1 MKCVV
6 TGATGHIG
14 NILVKRLQER
24 GDEVTAFV
32 LPREDISSIKS
43 YTTRIAYG
51 DIRDEQ
57 SLEYAF
63 EGQDVVFHLAGIVDI
78 GSNRKMKRLMHE
90 VNVQGVRNVVAA
102 CRSANVRRL
111 VYTSSVHAITELPHG
126 QTIAEIKVFNPSTVK
141 GFYAKSKAEATA
153 CVLQAAKEGLDAV
166 VVHPA
171 GVIGPEDHQLSNM
184 GQMVLDFLKGTLR
197 AYISGGYNFVDVRDV
212 VEGIINASEKGER
225 GECYILSGEYH
236 SVHDMLRVMEDIT
249 AIKAPRARIPRWI
262 AYVTS
267 PFAELHYRI
276 HHQKPLFTAYSIA
289 TLSTNSDFSSAKA
302 IKVLGYTV
310 TPFRKTMEDTI
321 TWMRDHKLVPSPRM
335 LRKAK
340 RRGSRLKRRAGPVD
354 SAISP

>member
-14 NILVKRLQER
+14 NILVKRLCER

-32 LPREDISSIKS
+32 LPREDISGIKS

-63 EGQDVVFHLAGIVDI
+63 VGQDVVFHLAGIVDI

-90 VNVQGVRNVVAA
+90 VNVEGVRNVVAA
-102 CRSANVRRL
+102 CRYAHVKRL

-126 QTIAEIKVFNPSTVK
+126 QTIAEIKVFSPSTVK

-171 GVIGPEDHQLSNM
+171 GVIGPEDHQLSNL

-212 VEGIINASEKGER
+212 VEGIINASQKGER

-236 SVHDMLRVMEDIT
+236 SVHDMLRLMEDIT

-262 AYVTS
+262 AYLTS
-267 PFAELHYRI
+267 PFAELHYRL

-302 IKVLGYTV
+302 IKFLGYKV

-321 TWMRDHKLVPSPRM
+321 AWMREHKLRISPRM
-335 LRKAK
+335 LRKA
-340 RRGSRLKRRAGPVD
+340 RRKDLRLKRRSRPLD
-354 SAISP
+354 PAILP